1 MDLLSHKYDFGISAE
16 KAIPNF
22 SSDDIDWA
30 VKAHVAKRSLQR
42 PFNNQILDYK
52 AMLDLCE
59 NEMMSIKLFGIW
71 KERLSVLKILRLEMI
86 WRWGHL
92 SVTQSSHHWVPLLSS
107 RIGDMLTS

>member
-1 MDLLSHKYDFGISAE
+1 MDLRSHKYDFGISAE

-22 SSDDIDWA
+22 SCDDIVGT

-42 PFNNQILDYK
+42 PLNNQILDYK
-52 AMLDLCE
+52 ARLDLCE

-71 KERLSVLKILRLEMI
+71 KERWSVLKILRLKMI

-92 SVTQSSHHWVPLLSS
+92 SVTRSSHYLVPLLSS